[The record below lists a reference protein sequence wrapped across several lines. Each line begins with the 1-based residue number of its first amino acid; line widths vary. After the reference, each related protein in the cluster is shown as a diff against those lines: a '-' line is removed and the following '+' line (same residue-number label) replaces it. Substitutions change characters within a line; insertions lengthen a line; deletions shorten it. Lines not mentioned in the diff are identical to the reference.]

1 MTNPL
6 LTPFELPPFSKI
18 LPEHVVPAVTQ
29 ALNDCRENVERV
41 VAQGAPYTWENLCQ
55 PLAEVDDV
63 LGRIFSPVSHLNSVK
78 NSPEL
83 REAYEQTLPLLSEY
97 STWVG
102 QHEGLYKA
110 YRDLRDGDHY
120 ATLNTAQKK
129 AVDNALR
136 DFELSGI
143 GLPKEK
149 QQRYGEIATRLS
161 ELGNQYSNNVLDATM
176 GWTKLVTDEAELAGM
191 PESALAAAK
200 AQAEA
205 KELEGYLLT
214 LDIPSYLPV
223 MTYCDNQALREEMYR
238 AYSTRASDQGPN
250 AGKWDNSKVME
261 EILALRHELAQLLG
275 FENYAFKSLA
285 TKMAENPQQVLD
297 FLTDLAKRA
306 RPQGEKELAQLRAFA
321 KAEFG
326 VDELQPWDIAY
337 YSEKQKQHLYSI
349 SDEQLRPYFPENKAV
364 NGLFEVVK
372 RIYGITAKER
382 KDVDVWHPD
391 VRFFELYDENNE
403 LRGSFYLDLY
413 ARENKRGG
421 AWMDDCVGQMRKADG
436 SLQKPVAYLTCNFNR
451 PVNGK
456 PALFT
461 HDEVITLFHEFGH
474 GLHHMLTRIE
484 TAGVSGIS
492 GVPWDAV
499 ELPSQFMENW
509 CWEPEALAFIS
520 GHYETGEP
528 LPKEL
533 LDKMLAAKNYQ
544 AALFI
549 LRQLE
554 FGLFDFRL
562 HAEFRPDQ
570 GAKILETLAEIKK
583 LVAVVPSPSWGR
595 FPHAFSHIFAGGYAA
610 GYYSYLW
617 ADVLA
622 ADAFSRFEE
631 EGIFNRETGQSF
643 LDNILSRGGSEEP
656 MDLFKRFRGREPQL
670 DAMLE
675 HYGIKADHSV
685 KICLIDETGTGDGA
699 LSVLAARWGLEHD
712 EDNLM
717 ALVLTP
723 EHLELRK
730 RDEPKLGGIFVD
742 FVGGAMAHRRK
753 FGGGRGEAVAK
764 AVGIKGD
771 YLPDVV
777 DATAGLGRD
786 AFVLASVGCRVRM
799 LERNPVVAALL
810 DDGLARGYADA
821 EIGGWLQERLQ
832 LIHASS
838 LTALTDITPRP
849 QVVYLDPMFPHK
861 QKSALVKKEMR
872 VFQSLVGPDLD
883 ADGLLEPAR
892 LLATKRVVVKR
903 PDYAPPLANVA
914 TPNAVVTK
922 GHRFD
927 IYAGTPV

>member
-6 LTPFELPPFSKI
+6 LTPFTLPPFSAI
-18 LPEHVVPAVTQ
+18 QPEHVVPAVEQ
-29 ALNDCRENVERV
+29 ALKACRETVENV
-41 VAQGAPYTWENLCQ
+41 VAQGAPYSWDNLCQ
-55 PLAEVDDV
+55 PLAEVDDR

-83 REAYEQTLPLLSEY
+83 RQAYEQTLPLLSEY

-102 QHEGLYKA
+102 QHEGLYQA
-110 YRDLRDGDHY
+110 YRNLKEGDNY
-120 ATLNTAQKK
+120 ARLSLEQKK

-149 QQRYGEIATRLS
+149 QQRYGEIAARLS
-161 ELGNQYSNNVLDATM
+161 ELGSTYSNNVLDATM
-176 GWTKLVTDEAELAGM
+176 GWSKLITDESELAGM

-205 KELEGYLLT
+205 KGQEGWLLT

-238 AYSTRASDQGPN
+238 AYATRASDQGPN
-250 AGKWDNSKVME
+250 AGKWDNGPIMAE
-261 EILALRHELAQLLG
+261 ELALRHELAQLLG
-275 FENYAFKSLA
+275 FDSYAHKSLA
-285 TKMAENPQQVLD
+285 TKMAQSPTQVID
-297 FLTDLAKRA
+297 FLTDLAQRA
-306 RPQGEKELAQLRAFA
+306 RPQAEQELERLRAFA
-321 KAEFG
+321 KQQHG
-326 VDELQPWDIAY
+326 VDELQPWDITY
-337 YSEKQKQHLYSI
+337 YGEKQKQHLYAI
-349 SDEQLRPYFPENKAV
+349 SDEQLRPYFPEERAV

-372 RIYGITAKER
+372 RIYGISAKER
-382 KDVDVWHPD
+382 KDVDVWHPE
-391 VRFFELYDENNE
+391 VRFFDLFDESGE

-421 AWMDDCVGQMRKADG
+421 AWMDDCVGMMRKADG

-461 HDEVITLFHEFGH
+461 HDEVTTLFHEFGH
-474 GLHHMLTRIE
+474 GLHHMLTRVDVP
-484 TAGVSGIS
+484 GVAGIS

-528 LPKEL
+528 LPQEL

-562 HAEFRPDQ
+562 HTEFNPAK
-570 GAKILETLAEIKK
+570 GAQILETLAEVKK
-583 LVAVVPSPSWGR
+583 LVAVVPSPAWGR

-622 ADAFSRFEE
+622 ADAYSRFEE

-643 LDNILSRGGSEEP
+643 LDNILTRGGSEEP
-656 MDLFKRFRGREPQL
+656 MELFKRFRGREPQL

-675 HYGIKADHSV
+675 HYGIQ
-685 KICLIDETGTGDGA
+685 G
-699 LSVLAARWGLEHD
+699 
-712 EDNLM
+712 
-717 ALVLTP
+717 
-723 EHLELRK
+723 
-730 RDEPKLGGIFVD
+730 
-742 FVGGAMAHRRK
+742 
-753 FGGGRGEAVAK
+753 
-764 AVGIKGD
+764 
-771 YLPDVV
+771 
-777 DATAGLGRD
+777 
-786 AFVLASVGCRVRM
+786 
-799 LERNPVVAALL
+799 
-810 DDGLARGYADA
+810 
-821 EIGGWLQERLQ
+821 
-832 LIHASS
+832 
-838 LTALTDITPRP
+838 
-849 QVVYLDPMFPHK
+849 
-861 QKSALVKKEMR
+861 
-872 VFQSLVGPDLD
+872 
-883 ADGLLEPAR
+883 
-892 LLATKRVVVKR
+892 
-903 PDYAPPLANVA
+903 
-914 TPNAVVTK
+914 
-922 GHRFD
+922 
-927 IYAGTPV
+927 

>member
-6 LTPFELPPFSKI
+6 LTPFTLPPFSAI
-18 LPEHVVPAVTQ
+18 QPEHVVPAVEQ
-29 ALNDCRENVERV
+29 ALAVCRETVEKV
-41 VAQGAPYTWENLCQ
+41 VAQGAPYSWENLCQ
-55 PLAEVDDV
+55 PLAEVDDH

-83 REAYEQTLPLLSEY
+83 RQAYEQTLPLLSEY

-102 QHEGLYKA
+102 QHEGLYQA
-110 YRDLRDGDHY
+110 YRNLKEGDNY
-120 ATLNTAQKK
+120 AQLSLEQKK

-149 QQRYGEIATRLS
+149 QQRYGEIAARLS
-161 ELGNQYSNNVLDATM
+161 ELGSTYSNNVLDATM
-176 GWTKLVTDEAELAGM
+176 GWSKLITDESELAGM

-205 KELEGYLLT
+205 KGQAGWLLT

-238 AYSTRASDQGPN
+238 AYATRASDQGPH
-250 AGKWDNSKVME
+250 AGKWDNGPIMAE
-261 EILALRHELAQLLG
+261 ELALRHELAQLLG
-275 FENYAFKSLA
+275 FDSYAHKSLA
-285 TKMAENPQQVLD
+285 TKMAQSPSQVID
-297 FLTDLAKRA
+297 FLNDLAQRA
-306 RPQGEKELAQLRAFA
+306 RPQAEKELERLRAFA
-321 KAEFG
+321 KQQHG
-326 VDELQPWDIAY
+326 IDELQPWDITY
-337 YSEKQKQHLYSI
+337 YGEKQKQHLYAI
-349 SDEQLRPYFPENKAV
+349 SDEQLRPYFPEERAV

-372 RIYGITAKER
+372 RIYGISAQER

-391 VRFFELYDENNE
+391 VRFFDLFDESGE

-421 AWMDDCVGQMRKADG
+421 AWMDDCVGMMRKADG

-461 HDEVITLFHEFGH
+461 HDEVTTLFHEFGH
-474 GLHHMLTRIE
+474 GLHHMLTRVDVP
-484 TAGVSGIS
+484 GVSGIS

-528 LPKEL
+528 LPQEL

-562 HAEFRPDQ
+562 HTEFDPAK
-570 GAKILETLAEIKK
+570 GAQILDTLAEVKK
-583 LVAVVPSPSWGR
+583 QVAVVPSPSWGR

-622 ADAFSRFEE
+622 ADAYSRFEE

-643 LDNILSRGGSEEP
+643 LDNILTRGGSEEP
-656 MDLFKRFRGREPQL
+656 MELFKRFRGREPQL

-675 HYGIKADHSV
+675 HYGIQ
-685 KICLIDETGTGDGA
+685 G
-699 LSVLAARWGLEHD
+699 
-712 EDNLM
+712 
-717 ALVLTP
+717 
-723 EHLELRK
+723 
-730 RDEPKLGGIFVD
+730 
-742 FVGGAMAHRRK
+742 
-753 FGGGRGEAVAK
+753 
-764 AVGIKGD
+764 
-771 YLPDVV
+771 
-777 DATAGLGRD
+777 
-786 AFVLASVGCRVRM
+786 
-799 LERNPVVAALL
+799 
-810 DDGLARGYADA
+810 
-821 EIGGWLQERLQ
+821 
-832 LIHASS
+832 
-838 LTALTDITPRP
+838 
-849 QVVYLDPMFPHK
+849 
-861 QKSALVKKEMR
+861 
-872 VFQSLVGPDLD
+872 
-883 ADGLLEPAR
+883 
-892 LLATKRVVVKR
+892 
-903 PDYAPPLANVA
+903 
-914 TPNAVVTK
+914 
-922 GHRFD
+922 
-927 IYAGTPV
+927 

>member
-6 LTPFELPPFSKI
+6 LTSFTLPPFSAI
-18 LPEHVVPAVTQ
+18 QPEHVVPAVEQ
-29 ALNDCRENVERV
+29 ALEACRDVVEKV
-41 VAQGAPYTWENLCQ
+41 VAQGAPYTWDNLCQ
-55 PLAEVDDV
+55 PLADVDDR

-83 REAYEQTLPLLSEY
+83 RQAYEQTLPLLSEY

-102 QHEGLYKA
+102 QHEGLYQA
-110 YRDLRDGDHY
+110 YRNLKEGEHY
-120 ATLNTAQKK
+120 AQLSLAQKK

-149 QQRYGEIATRLS
+149 QQRYGEIAARLS
-161 ELGNQYSNNVLDATM
+161 ELGSTYSNNVLDATM
-176 GWTKLVTDEAELAGM
+176 GWSKLITDESELAGM

-205 KELEGYLLT
+205 KGQQGWLLT

-238 AYSTRASDQGPN
+238 AYATRASDQGPN
-250 AGKWDNSKVME
+250 AGKWDNGPIMAE
-261 EILALRHELAQLLG
+261 ELALRHEMAQLLG
-275 FENYAFKSLA
+275 FDSYAHKSLA
-285 TKMAENPQQVLD
+285 TKMAQNPAQVID
-297 FLTDLAKRA
+297 FLTDLAHRA
-306 RPQGEKELAQLRAFA
+306 RPQAEKELERLRAFA
-321 KAEFG
+321 KQEHG
-326 VDELQPWDIAY
+326 IDDLQPWDLTY
-337 YSEKQKQHLYSI
+337 YGEKQKQHLYAI
-349 SDEQLRPYFPENKAV
+349 SDEQLRPYFPEERAV

-372 RIYGITAKER
+372 RIYGISAKER

-391 VRFFELYDENNE
+391 VRFFDLYDEDGE

-421 AWMDDCVGQMRKADG
+421 AWMDDCVGMMRKGDG

-451 PVNGK
+451 PVSGK

-461 HDEVITLFHEFGH
+461 HDEVTTLFHEFGH
-474 GLHHMLTRIE
+474 GLHHMLTRIDVP
-484 TAGVSGIS
+484 GVSGIS

-528 LPKEL
+528 LPQAL
-533 LDKMLAAKNYQ
+533 LEKMLAAKNYQ

-562 HAEFRPDQ
+562 HTEFDPAK
-570 GAKILETLAEIKK
+570 GAQILDTLAEVKK

-622 ADAFSRFEE
+622 ADAYSRFEE

-643 LDNILSRGGSEEP
+643 LDNILTRGGSEEP
-656 MDLFKRFRGREPQL
+656 MELFKRFRGREPQL

-675 HYGIKADHSV
+675 HYGIK
-685 KICLIDETGTGDGA
+685 G
-699 LSVLAARWGLEHD
+699 
-712 EDNLM
+712 
-717 ALVLTP
+717 
-723 EHLELRK
+723 
-730 RDEPKLGGIFVD
+730 
-742 FVGGAMAHRRK
+742 
-753 FGGGRGEAVAK
+753 
-764 AVGIKGD
+764 
-771 YLPDVV
+771 
-777 DATAGLGRD
+777 
-786 AFVLASVGCRVRM
+786 
-799 LERNPVVAALL
+799 
-810 DDGLARGYADA
+810 
-821 EIGGWLQERLQ
+821 
-832 LIHASS
+832 
-838 LTALTDITPRP
+838 
-849 QVVYLDPMFPHK
+849 
-861 QKSALVKKEMR
+861 
-872 VFQSLVGPDLD
+872 
-883 ADGLLEPAR
+883 
-892 LLATKRVVVKR
+892 
-903 PDYAPPLANVA
+903 
-914 TPNAVVTK
+914 
-922 GHRFD
+922 
-927 IYAGTPV
+927 